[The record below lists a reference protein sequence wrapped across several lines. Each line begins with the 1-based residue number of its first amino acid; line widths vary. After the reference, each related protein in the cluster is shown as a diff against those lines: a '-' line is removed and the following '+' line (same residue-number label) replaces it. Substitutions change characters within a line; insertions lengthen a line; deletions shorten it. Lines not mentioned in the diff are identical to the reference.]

1 MKSIPVVESPIGEL
15 HCRDRLTLAAIIS
28 ERPFEPWS
36 GRHLKTVFILGAGAS
51 QQAGAPLMFDF
62 LDRAR
67 DLLRLKTP
75 GVVQAQK
82 ELEDVFNAISDLQ
95 GVHSKS
101 YLDLNNI
108 EIVFGAIE
116 MALLLRKLG
125 TRDYKDVKKLRDS
138 LITLIFKTL
147 EHSIKFPVEQG
158 HIVPP
163 APYKQFMEVL
173 ASALKNQPSQDPH
186 EFAFITFN
194 YDLCLDQ
201 ALHFSG
207 VRYDYFLNTPE
218 KPSVVPL
225 LKLHGSI
232 NWGQYQASPGE
243 LVIEP
248 WPISQVNFNAVSHV
262 PHVFYN
268 LGSNMNGIGL
278 GGGITL
284 QGPPIIVPPTWNKD
298 SYHGQLSNVW
308 AAAAHQLSTA
318 QNIIV
323 IGYSL
328 PETDSFFRYL
338 YALGSESA
346 TQIRNFVVI
355 DPDPTDKVF
364 PRFRTLIGR
373 GIESRFRPLRATFWD
388 GLGTIRTILNS

>member
-1 MKSIPVVESPIGEL
+1 M
-15 HCRDRLTLAAIIS
+15 
-28 ERPFEPWS
+28 
-36 GRHLKTVFILGAGAS
+36 
-51 QQAGAPLMFDF
+51 
-62 LDRAR
+62 
-67 DLLRLKTP
+67 RLKTP

-232 NWGQYQASPGE
+232 NWGQY
-243 LVIEP
+243 
-248 WPISQVNFNAVSHV
+248 
-262 PHVFYN
+262 
-268 LGSNMNGIGL
+268 L